1 MKKHPVD
8 DLFKK
13 RLTSLEKK
21 PTELAWK
28 RIQEGQKNKSRRM
41 AAWVWYA
48 AASMVLTMITGYL
61 VWQSQDPVS
70 SPTGTV
76 QMARVEK
83 VTPDVKPTPDP
94 VTGKK
99 EAVEGKDKELEIES
113 AGQTPVLAEV
123 KVDRKVHQKVIER
136 NPLRKANAEE
146 NKPDNQPQIQIAK
159 IETAKTNEVKLDK
172 PDMQP
177 SIVPEKVVPKAP
189 ELARVDEKKPDRTI
203 IVEVEEPVN
212 EPKEKGKPSR
222 FARVFRQLKN
232 VREAEP
238 VDWDDVG
245 FNPKS
250 IMARA
255 DDRTNDDEK
264 VSGKRERKN

>member
-48 AASMVLTMITGYL
+48 AASVVLTMITGYL
-61 VWQSQDPVS
+61 VWQSQDTIS
-70 SPTGTV
+70 SPAGTV
-76 QMARVEK
+76 QIARVEK
-83 VTPDVKPTPDP
+83 VMPDIKPAPDSL
-94 VTGKK
+94 TGKK
-99 EAVEGKDKELEIES
+99 EAVEGKEPEIEP
-113 AGQTPVLAEV
+113 AGQVPVLAEV
-123 KVDRKVHQKVIER
+123 KVDRKVIER
-136 NPLRKANAEE
+136 KPLVKANMEE
-146 NKPDNQPQIQIAK
+146 NKPENQPQIQIAK

-172 PDMQP
+172 PDIQP
-177 SIVPEKVVPKAP
+177 SIVPEKVVPKSP
-189 ELARVDEKKPDRTI
+189 ELAHVDEKKPDRTI

-250 IMARA
+250 IIARA

>member
-48 AASMVLTMITGYL
+48 AASVMLTMITGYL
-61 VWQSQDPVS
+61 VWQSKDNIS
-70 SPTGTV
+70 SPAGNIE
-76 QMARVEK
+76 MARAEK
-83 VTPDVKPTPDP
+83 GIPDIKPSADSL
-94 VTGKK
+94 TGEKQAGEDK
-99 EAVEGKDKELEIES
+99 LIANLPAVP
-113 AGQTPVLAEV
+113 APVLAEV
-123 KVDRKVHQKVIER
+123 KVENKEIVRKPSVKTNV
-136 NPLRKANAEE
+136 EE
-146 NKPDNQPQIQIAK
+146 NKPDTQPRIQIAK

-172 PDMQP
+172 PDIQQT
-177 SIVPEKVVPKAP
+177 IAPEKVVPKST
-189 ELARVDEKKPDRTI
+189 ELAGVDEKKPDRTI

-212 EPKEKGKPSR
+212 EQKEKGKPSR

-250 IMARA
+250 ISARA